1 MIAQLRHAIPAFLN
15 GHGVALTYWPEV
27 DAAAPCLPMA
37 DSEHDPEDARVAGQL
52 LMWAEQLRDENWDQP
67 GFHRRALAALM
78 VAQTTAGYDAIE
90 HQLLAALIARM
101 RHRAGMPPS
110 GSVTDQWREQ
120 AYFETLRALELMAVE
135 TPPLTGQMYVRAV
148 TDGSAPE

>member
-1 MIAQLRHAIPAFLN
+1 
-15 GHGVALTYWPEV
+15 
-27 DAAAPCLPMA
+27 MA